1 MNNEDN
7 LIFARKVNLASPK
20 AGAKIVDVSDEFF
33 AKADR
38 MLSDK
43 DPLFLVDKYDDHGKW
58 MDGWESRRKRVEG
71 NDWVIIQLGG
81 NCSIKEAIVDT
92 SHFTG
97 NYPPYACLDYSC
109 QTSYNE
115 GEMNWLPLLEK
126 KELTGDFVNEFPVLK
141 NENVNFVRLNIFPD
155 GGVARL
161 RLLGD
166 LTPWTLET
174 GKETELSSLLNGG
187 KIIGYNNAH
196 YGDVNALL
204 SEGRGKTM
212 GDGWETRRRRV
223 SGHDYIIIELGVPGH
238 ISKIEI
244 DTCHFK
250 GNFPD
255 RASIQTINIP
265 SDVKEKKNFDNSES
279 WDFILNEQK
288 CSADTVHTYK
298 QEDLLH
304 DKPVS
309 HVRLNI
315 YPDGGVSR
323 LRIYGNSADRR

>member
-1 MNNEDN
+1 MKNEDN
-7 LIFARKVNLASPK
+7 LIFAKKVNLASPK

-43 DPLFLVDKYDDHGKW
+43 DPIFVVDKYDNNGKW
-58 MDGWESRRKRVEG
+58 MDGWESRRKRIDG
-71 NDWVIIQLGG
+71 NDWVVIQLGG
-81 NCSIKEAIVDT
+81 NCSIEEIIVDT

-97 NYPPYACLDYSC
+97 NYPPYASLDYSC
-109 QTSYNE
+109 KTSYKE
-115 GEMNWLPLLEK
+115 GEMNWLPLVEK
-126 KELTGDFVNEFPVLK
+126 KELIGDLVNEFSALK
-141 NENVNFVRLNIFPD
+141 NDIVNFVRLNIFPD

-161 RLLGD
+161 RLLGN
-166 LTPWTLET
+166 LTPRNLEY
-174 GKETELSSLLNGG
+174 GKEVELSSLLNGG

-223 SGHDYIIIELGVPGH
+223 PGHDYIIIELGTPGL

-250 GNFPD
+250 GNYPD
-255 RASIQTINIP
+255 RASVQTINLS
-265 SDVKEKKNFDNSES
+265 SDNKSQNRFDRSDS
-279 WDFILNEQK
+279 WDFILEEKK
-288 CSADTVHTYK
+288 CSADNIHTFVK
-298 QEDLLH
+298 DSLMHQN
-304 DKPVS
+304 PVS

-323 LRIYGNSADRR
+323 LRVYGTVAD

>member
-1 MNNEDN
+1 MKNEDN
-7 LIFARKVNLASPK
+7 LIFANKVNLASPK

-43 DPLFLVDKYDDHGKW
+43 DPIFVVDKYDNNGKW

-71 NDWVIIQLGG
+71 NDWVVIQLGG
-81 NCSIKEAIVDT
+81 NCSIDDIIIDT

-97 NYPPYACLDYSC
+97 NYPPYASLDYSC
-109 QTSYNE
+109 KTFYKE
-115 GEMNWLPLLEK
+115 GEMNWCPLLEK
-126 KELTGDFVNEFPVLK
+126 QELKGDFVNEFSALK
-141 NENVNFVRLNIFPD
+141 NDIVNFVRLNIFPD

-166 LTPWTLET
+166 LTPRNLEN
-174 GKETELSSLLNGG
+174 GKEVELSSLLNGG

-204 SEGRGKTM
+204 SQGRGKTM

-223 SGHDYIIIELGVPGH
+223 PGHDYIIIELGTPGF

-250 GNFPD
+250 GNYPD
-255 RASIQTINIP
+255 RASIQTINLQ
-265 SDVKEKKNFDNSES
+265 SDNKNQNRFDLSES
-279 WDFILNEQK
+279 WDFILEEKK
-288 CSADTVHTYK
+288 CSADNIHTFGNDSLMH
-298 QEDLLH
+298 QNQ
-304 DKPVS
+304 VS

-315 YPDGGVSR
+315 YPDGGISR
-323 LRIYGNSADRR
+323 LRVYGTVAD

>member
-43 DPLFLVDKYDDHGKW
+43 DPVFLVDKYDDHGKW

-126 KELTGDFVNEFPVLK
+126 KELTGDFVNEFQVLK

-161 RLLGD
+161 RLFGD

-223 SGHDYIIIELGVPGH
+223 SGYDYIIIQLGVPGH
-238 ISKIEI
+238 ISKIEV